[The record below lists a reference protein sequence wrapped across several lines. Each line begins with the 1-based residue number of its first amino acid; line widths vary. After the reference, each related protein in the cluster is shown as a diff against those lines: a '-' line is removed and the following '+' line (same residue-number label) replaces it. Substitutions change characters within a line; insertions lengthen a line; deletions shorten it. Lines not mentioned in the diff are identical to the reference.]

1 MKQVYKYETMKATVN
16 SIYKIKY
23 QNDICVLLCKEAML
37 KL

>member
-1 MKQVYKYETMKATVN
+1 MKTTVN

-23 QNDICVLLCKEAML
+23 QNGIFVLLCKEAMM